1 MKGSTAPTPG
11 ASSGSPRPQLG
22 FLDLPPETQKEIF
35 TWIRTKEL
43 LNLQRVSRYFHSLA
57 SARLYGQL
65 GFVLTHT
72 DAPSY
77 YSKPHTRLA
86 DALHTF
92 ATSEHDYSQY
102 LKVFSLELS
111 ERDGEDVKQKIL
123 SKYHFEEEATKLLN
137 TTLLLML
144 RRARMLETF

>member
-1 MKGSTAPTPG
+1 MKGPKSPTPG
-11 ASSGSPRPQLG
+11 ASSGSSAPRLG
-22 FLDLPPETQKEIF
+22 FLGLPPETQKEIF

-57 SARLYGQL
+57 SARLYGHL
-65 GFVLTHT
+65 NFVLTHV

-77 YSKPHTRLA
+77 YSKPNTRLA

-102 LKVFSLELS
+102 LKVFCLELS
-111 ERDGEDVKQKIL
+111 DRDGDDVKQRIL

-144 RRARMLETF
+144 RKANMLETF